1 MQFYSLEMYICRL
14 VFSGYTI
21 PKREILFVCFFPQIV
36 QGPIPR
42 YQELSATLYEGHPF
56 NEREF
61 CRAFHAL
68 WHVHCLEPLDFL

>member
-1 MQFYSLEMYICRL
+1 MYIYRF

-56 NEREF
+56 NEGEF

-68 WHVHCLEPLDFL
+68 WHVDCLEPLDFL